1 MLLVLD
7 NYDSFTFNLVQYLG
21 ELAADHAIAAD
32 LRVERNDALTLEQ
45 IRALAPDAILI
56 SPGPGDPDQSGVC
69 LEVLRELSPTVPT
82 LGVCLGHQSIA
93 QVYGGR
99 VVRAKELMHGKT
111 SPVLHAGQGVFAGL
125 PNPLT
130 ATRYHSLIAERES
143 LPACLEVTAWL
154 ADGTIMGLAH
164 RDYPHLQGVQFHPES
179 VLTQHGHQ
187 LLANFLAIAAAQA
200 EAPAV
205 APPERC

>member
-21 ELAADHAIAAD
+21 ELAAEHPITAD

-143 LPACLEVTAWL
+143 LPECLEVTAWL
-154 ADGTIMGLAH
+154 EDGTVMGLRH
-164 RDYPHLQGVQFHPES
+164 RDHPHLQGVQFHPES
-179 VLTQHGHQ
+179 VLTQGGHQ
-187 LLANFLAIAAAQA
+187 LLSNFLAQAASS
-200 EAPAV
+200 
-205 APPERC
+205 